1 MYIGF
6 IDIGLYSSQTTRRV
20 HLRCVDP
27 KSMDE
32 EHARGFADQL
42 KDVLQRC
49 LAHVR
54 VLDVKRE
61 GRVRGGPT
69 VQDAYDVSLWVGD
82 GEERKQYHE
91 KQAAASAAK
100 TAAKAAS
107 SAGGREGSRGL
118 WDDSWQGASGNNANQ
133 RWQEDSWWPPKR
145 KWTG

>member
-32 EHARGFADQL
+32 EQARGFAYQL

-61 GRVRGGPT
+61 GIDRERST
-69 VQDAYDVSLWVGD
+69 VQEAYDVSLWVGD
-82 GEERKQYHE
+82 LEERKKYRE
-91 KQAAASAAK
+91 KKAAEPAAK

-107 SAGGREGSRGL
+107 SARGRGDSRRS
-118 WDDSWQGASGNNANQ
+118 WDDSWQGDSGSNANQ
-133 RWQEDSWWPPKR
+133 RWQEGSWRSKR
-145 KWTG
+145 KWQD